1 MVTANLQDLL
11 THGLL
16 QEVNRQFFHP
26 LSYELCLKIQGGR
39 SWLELLEEPNLDA
52 GGIMFAEG
60 ERESK
65 EFKDNIVLVAKR
77 RATIL
82 LSRTCGTLGVETESP
97 ESLNGAYHYL
107 VLKAQDAPHVVCL
120 GPGAYGE
127 AFDVP
132 TGFIGNYIRVGFGG
146 MGAPVYLHSEF
157 RDKPGAFVG
166 RSTTVPIVPT
176 GPGPGPTGPETA
188 VAQAI
193 ATLTTLAWRVS
204 RREVSRQA
212 VAPNSPPGIVIAPEE
227 ELLSQRCQDTLNA
240 AGFTRQEIRAQV
252 ERRLTMADT
261 AVQETNNFLVQS
273 DAVSATMR
281 RATQESREVIS
292 EGESLDFLGRAWRLA
307 SGRDANAVSQIDLT
321 DLATR
326 EAGRRRTIPIDT
338 EHQGPYPPPAGEPV
352 SD

>member
-26 LSYELCLKIQGGR
+26 LSYELCLKIQDGK
-39 SWLELLEEPNLDA
+39 SWLELLEEPNLEA

-82 LSRTCGTLGVETESP
+82 LSRTCGSLGVETESP
-97 ESLNGAYHYL
+97 ENPNGAWHYL
-107 VLKAQDAPHVVCL
+107 VLRAQDDPHVVCL

-157 RDKPGAFVG
+157 RDKPGAFVE

-188 VAQAI
+188 IAQAI
-193 ATLTTLAWRVS
+193 ATLTVLARRVS

-252 ERRLTMADT
+252 ERRLTDP
-261 AVQETNNFLVQS
+261 AVQETDNFLAQS
-273 DAVSATMR
+273 DS
-281 RATQESREVIS
+281 
-292 EGESLDFLGRAWRLA
+292 
-307 SGRDANAVSQIDLT
+307 ANAVMRTAIQEAERQRRQQDRDLT

-338 EHQGPYPPPAGEPV
+338 EHQGPYPPSYDPGD
-352 SD
+352 SSSG